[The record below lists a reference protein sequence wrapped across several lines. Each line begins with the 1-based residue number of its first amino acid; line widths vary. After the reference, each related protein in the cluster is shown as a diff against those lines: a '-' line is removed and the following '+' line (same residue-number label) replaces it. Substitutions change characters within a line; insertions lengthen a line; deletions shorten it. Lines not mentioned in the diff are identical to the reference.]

1 MFRSISHPT
10 HRSPFCWLAP
20 LAYLIYIHVDRRGH
34 TWQDLAD
41 SATSMA
47 RPWSILRALH
57 LWKPSDRD
65 WGYDLFTSATLRIA
79 NQQLGCDPGDLPTFV
94 SEVMVPFGTP
104 EFLHGTIDIDQ
115 EEAWLIYLKETI
127 RNFNNFLQTINA
139 FGYLAAATMLSL
151 AAILVNRQDGNG
163 MNVLWKGIRRTFLT
177 HGLVVALAVFTLH
190 SVHSSKWAKDIAAGK
205 TLMRPFPTDVSSLE
219 DPTVSEGKTTVP
231 QRFDVLV
238 GSRFDSPHIGMYS
251 HWLDYHYGNRLF
263 DDFVNVYGGRSF
275 RSLPSNI
282 SPRLIQAGIDL
293 VEERSGRFL
302 QQDYRSGSW
311 RQLNQSEV
319 KSFVKLQMV
328 IGRDNT
334 LDVLRRELNFMY
346 DHNRFG
352 VPSRKRISMS
362 WHGQRQLD
370 DLAQRIFS
378 VWLFKQPLTSA
389 SSIDQSRIL
398 PPALRPRLSSLPELP
413 DQHRI
418 EGYQKN
424 EGFHLF
430 DEVEYRPPSFGRR
443 VFVGNIVGV
452 NPGGGYN
459 VAFYSRSVRKMDPVQ
474 YGIPSHML
482 RKRRPVVES
491 GRVLGDFNGQGQLF
505 PGRVINAWPDG
516 AIDILY
522 DDNDTELVYPGMYFM
537 TT

>member
-1 MFRSISHPT
+1 MYHPT
-10 HRSPFCWLAP
+10 HRSPFCRLVA
-20 LAYLIYIHVDRRGH
+20 LAYLTHIHVDRRGH

-79 NQQLGCDPGDLPTFV
+79 NQQLGCDPGDLPTFI
-94 SEVMVPFGTP
+94 SEVMVPLGTP

-115 EEAWLIYLKETI
+115 DEAWLTYLKETI
-127 RNFNNFLQTINA
+127 QNFNNFLQTMNA
-139 FGYLAAATMLSL
+139 VGYLVAAIILSF
-151 AAILVNRQDGNG
+151 AAILVNRQDENG
-163 MNVLWKGIRRTFLT
+163 MNVIWNGILRILLT
-177 HGLVVALAVFTLH
+177 HGLVIALAVFTLH
-190 SVHSSKWAKDIAAGK
+190 SVHSSKWAKDIASGK
-205 TLMRPFPTDVSSLE
+205 TLMRPFPTDFRTLE

-263 DDFVNVYGGRSF
+263 DDFVNTHGGRSF

-282 SPRLIQAGIDL
+282 APCLIQAGVDL
-293 VEERSGRFL
+293 AEQRSGHFL

-311 RQLNQSEV
+311 RQLNPSEV
-319 KSFVKLQMV
+319 ESFVKLQMV
-328 IGRDNT
+328 VGRDT
-334 LDVLRRELNFMY
+334 VLDILLQEVNFMY
-346 DHNRFG
+346 GHNRFG
-352 VPSRKRISMS
+352 LPSRKRISMS
-362 WHGQRQLD
+362 WLGQRQLD
-370 DLAQRIFS
+370 DLARRIFS
-378 VWLFKQPLTSA
+378 VWLFKQPSTSD

-398 PPALRPRLSSLPELP
+398 PLAFRLPLFSLPELP

-418 EGYQKN
+418 EGYKKKEHFQ
-424 EGFHLF
+424 LF
-430 DEVEYRPPSFGRR
+430 DEVEYRPQNFGRR

-459 VAFYSRSVRKMDPVQ
+459 VAFYSRSVRMMDPVQ

-482 RKRRPVVES
+482 RKRPPVVES

-505 PGRVINAWPDG
+505 PGQVINAWPDG
-516 AIDILY
+516 AVDILY
-522 DDNDTELVYPGMYFM
+522 DDNDTELAYPGMYFM